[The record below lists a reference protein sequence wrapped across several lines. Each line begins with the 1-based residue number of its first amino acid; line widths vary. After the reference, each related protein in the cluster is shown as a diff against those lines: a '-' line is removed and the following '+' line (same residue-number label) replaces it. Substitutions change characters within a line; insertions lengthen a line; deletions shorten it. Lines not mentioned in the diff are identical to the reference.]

1 MVEYNKEQALT
12 ELFSAF
18 EVSEEKQTKVRK
30 AISDGEYKY
39 ELTYKGSSVGFT
51 DNVSFVQLTKTRFAL
66 HGILKPLGLIG
77 FLNVIYIEMDTSRS
91 KYLIN
96 YVKAHHPSRFNMFEF
111 EEYPNCFIAFD

>member
-1 MVEYNKEQALT
+1 MIEYTKEQALNA
-12 ELFSAF
+12 LFNAF
-18 EVSEEKQTKVRK
+18 EIDDEKKEIVKK
-30 AISDGEYKY
+30 AISEGKYKFS
-39 ELTYKGSSVGFT
+39 LPFMGSSVGFT
-51 DNVSFVQLTKTRFAL
+51 HDVYVSQLTRTRFAI
-66 HGILKPLGLIG
+66 HGILKPLGLMG